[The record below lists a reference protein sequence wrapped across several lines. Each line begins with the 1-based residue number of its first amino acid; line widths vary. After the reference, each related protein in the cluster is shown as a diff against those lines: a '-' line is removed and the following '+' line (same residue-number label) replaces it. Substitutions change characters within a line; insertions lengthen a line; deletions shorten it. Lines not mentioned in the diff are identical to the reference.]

1 MEEQEER
8 LGLTDADLVGQQEE
22 GDFPGT
28 TQRKTQ
34 QQKAQVM
41 AAAGKPSVESIIL
54 KDSSLQ
60 KRLETIWQH

>member
-22 GDFPGT
+22 GDFPG
-28 TQRKTQ
+28 KTQ

-41 AAAGKPSVESIIL
+41 AAAGKPSVESITL